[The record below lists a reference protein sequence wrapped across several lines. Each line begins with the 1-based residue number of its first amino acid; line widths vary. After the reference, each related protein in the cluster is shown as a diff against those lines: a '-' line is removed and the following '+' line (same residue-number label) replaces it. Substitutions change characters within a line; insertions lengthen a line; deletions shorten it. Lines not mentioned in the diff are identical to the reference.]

1 MEGIDAPALRTLTP
15 DDMPDLMALVNE
27 AGWNQT
33 PQDWK
38 MMLALG
44 NGRGLADQTG
54 RIVASAL
61 TLPHGN
67 SLGWIGMVL
76 VAGEWRKR
84 GCATRLLDDCIA
96 ELSDASRVA
105 GLDAT
110 PAGQPVYERLGFA
123 GTERI
128 SRWRRPAYG
137 SAGEVADGIIPAGQ
151 DDLAWIAALDAEIF
165 GAPRPEL
172 IQDLCSRT
180 DPMGWIAGDNGFLL
194 HRMGRN
200 ARQIGPLCAS
210 DTATAGCLLDTAL
223 AQFGEA
229 LVIDACDAHSG
240 LGALLK
246 ARGFVVERPF
256 TRMYL
261 GAPTPTGDPGRL
273 FAIAGPE
280 LG

>member
-1 MEGIDAPALRTLTP
+1 MKSIEAPALRALTP
-15 DDMPDLMALVNE
+15 DDLPDLMALVEE

-33 PQDWK
+33 QRDWK

-44 NGRGLADQTG
+44 NGRGLADGTG

-61 TLPHGN
+61 TLPHGT

-76 VAGEWRKR
+76 VAGAWRKR
-84 GCATRLLDDCIA
+84 GCATRLLEDCIT
-96 ELSDASRVA
+96 ELREAGRVA

-128 SRWRRPAYG
+128 SRWRRPARVP
-137 SAGEVADGIIPAGQ
+137 AGAVADGVNSAGL
-151 DDLAWIAALDAEIF
+151 DDLARITALDTEIF

-172 IQDLCSRT
+172 IQDLCTRNV
-180 DPMGWIAGDNGFLL
+180 PMGWIAGDDGFLL
-194 HRMGRN
+194 HRMGLN
-200 ARQIGPLCAS
+200 ARQIGPLCAT
-210 DTATAGCLLDTAL
+210 DMATAERLLDTAL
-223 AQFGEA
+223 AQLDDE
-229 LVIDACDAHSG
+229 LVMDACDAHPG
-240 LGALLK
+240 FDALLQ

-256 TRMYL
+256 IRMYL
-261 GAPTPTGDPGRL
+261 GTPTPTGDPDRL
-273 FAIAGPE
+273 FTIAGPE